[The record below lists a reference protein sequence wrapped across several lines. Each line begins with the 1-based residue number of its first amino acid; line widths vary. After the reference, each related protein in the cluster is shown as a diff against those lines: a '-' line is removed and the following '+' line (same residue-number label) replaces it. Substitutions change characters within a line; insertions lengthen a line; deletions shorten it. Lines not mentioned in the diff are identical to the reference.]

1 MSADVFMA
9 MLNGILVIVAIA
21 AKILTSNL
29 IIRQKRV
36 TGELTA
42 ARQGRVQR
50 MQAVHKRLNSLQ
62 NTQEM
67 MVRKRNNLQ
76 DDIDNLKSELSDW
89 ERQEQGASSI
99 PEETAAE
106 QVQESADEETDQVQE
121 SDDEE
126 TEQDRENAD
135 EETDQDQESD
145 DEPESR
151 QIRSR
156 VGRTSSLY
164 EDEEEAP
171 KKSRK
176 IRTYIDKIRSGRE
189 KSQDSTDSDD

>member
-1 MSADVFMA
+1 MSADIFMA
-9 MLNGILVIVAIA
+9 MLNGILVLGAIA

-36 TGELTA
+36 TAELTA
-42 ARQGRVQR
+42 ARQGKVQR
-50 MQAVHKRLNSLQ
+50 MQAVHKRLTSLQ
-62 NTQEM
+62 STHEM
-67 MVRKRNNLQ
+67 MVRKRNSLQ
-76 DDIDNLKSELSDW
+76 DDIDNLKSELSEL

-99 PEETAAE
+99 PEETAA
-106 QVQESADEETDQVQE
+106 DQVQE

-126 TEQDRENAD
+126 TDQDQESDGEAD
-135 EETDQDQESD
+135 QDQESDGEETDQDQESD

-156 VGRTSSLY
+156 VGRGSSLF
-164 EDEEEAP
+164 EDENADS
-171 KKSRK
+171 KKPRK
-176 IRTYIDKIRSGRE
+176 IRTYIDKIKSGRG

>member
-1 MSADVFMA
+1 MSADIFMA
-9 MLNGILVIVAIA
+9 MLNGILVLGAIA

-36 TGELTA
+36 TAELTA
-42 ARQGRVQR
+42 ARQGKVQR
-50 MQAVHKRLNSLQ
+50 MQAVHKRLTSLQ
-62 NTQEM
+62 STHEM
-67 MVRKRNNLQ
+67 MVRKRNSLQ
-76 DDIDNLKSELSDW
+76 DDIDNLKSELSEL

-99 PEETAAE
+99 PEETAA
-106 QVQESADEETDQVQE
+106 DQVQE
-121 SDDEE
+121 SD
-126 TEQDRENAD
+126 D

-156 VGRTSSLY
+156 VGRGSSLF
-164 EDEEEAP
+164 EDENADS
-171 KKSRK
+171 KKPRK
-176 IRTYIDKIRSGRE
+176 IRTYIDKIKSGRG